1 MYINNPNKT
10 IVGHL
15 SEMTELLLEWN
26 NGLTKQQDEHGNTPL
41 HFALSLESEK
51 HGTLPLYAVPV
62 KKGKA
67 IATLLKITEPPLELT
82 RQLLEADENSAFQ
95 PDRNG
100 SFPIHIAASAG
111 RLSAVIVLVTMFP
124 GCAGL
129 RDSDGRTFVHVAA
142 KKKRYNIVAYAC
154 QTPALSTI
162 LNKQDIEGN
171 TALHLAVEVGDWWI
185 FACLFVNKQVDLN
198 LSNKKKHT
206 PLELSVNTIPTGLY
220 CLLVTNISHMFS
232 KV

>member
-1 MYINNPNKT
+1 M
-10 IVGHL
+10 VGHL

-26 NGLTKQQDEHGNTPL
+26 NQLTKQQDEHGNTPL
-41 HFALSLESEK
+41 HFALSLENET
-51 HGTLPLYAVPV
+51 HGMLPLYAVPV

-67 IATLLKITEPPLELT
+67 IATLLNITELPLELT
-82 RQLLEADENSAFQ
+82 RQLLEADAYSAFQ
-95 PDRNG
+95 PDRKG

-111 RLSAVIVLVTMFP
+111 RLSSVIVLVTMFP

-142 KKKRYNIVAYAC
+142 KNKRHNIVAFAC

-162 LNKQDIEGN
+162 LNKQDSEGN

-185 FACLFVNKQVDLN
+185 FACLFVKKQVDFN
-198 LSNKKKHT
+198 LPNKKKHT

-220 CLLVTNISHMFS
+220 CLLVI
-232 KV
+232 